1 MKKIMSLCLLSF
13 LYCICVC
20 IIQIKFRNG
29 NDVAVG
35 ILYSYSN
42 ILYLVGLWISFLLY
56 GNSKTRKVLCNISC
70 IVFQFC
76 YIDLW
81 ISIHKTMPYE
91 STFYIVF
98 GLMIYTLEFFY
109 LKYDQK

>member
-1 MKKIMSLCLLSF
+1 MKKLISLCLLSF
-13 LYCICVC
+13 FYCTFVY

-35 ILYSYSN
+35 ILYNYSN
-42 ILYLVGLWISFLLY
+42 ILYIVGLWISFLLY
-56 GNSKTRKVLCNISC
+56 GNSKIRKVLCSISC
-70 IVFQFC
+70 IVFLFY

-91 STFYIVF
+91 STFYIVY
-98 GLMIYTLEFFY
+98 GLLIYTLEFFY
-109 LKYDQK
+109 LKDDQK